1 MHEDVIGFLSRL
13 VPRRTATLYFIFF
26 VSTLLLSIGLLN
38 GSENLFR
45 SFTSCRGEAEYNISA
60 FTALVVLQC
69 ILLLPKSDES
79 AGDHGETSGVTT
91 RSLRRMDRD
100 GAQFPSKNLGDN
112 LDFAN
117 RSCFSNEGFVS
128 IICEKFSPR
137 TPPLTS
143 SRVAGGPGSKR
154 SLTSCGTNDKNDRS
168 TTLDRRMC
176 KSVPAYEE
184 QTSMDDRAHADN
196 AGDASTNEA
205 SDADK
210 DHDEIPSD
218 ENDDVAPN
226 PCAAWMYSCSICWN
240 SLWMSLYHFV
250 SFMGIHATLLASR
263 IHGTIELNKHALETC
278 VHLRDKFPLHMWSPR
293 LGYQLISESTFFLT
307 YMSCTSLELV
317 IRKYDDA
324 SYLKNFFT
332 GHFLKERRCLGI
344 MRILLQ
350 AVIFLYAFVVILA
363 SIFTGYGS
371 PMQILC
377 GFSMGMLMLWINSL
391 LTQLLQLSDMSKST
405 LDFNWLWSLLSLLN
419 FWICGVLF
427 YVSVYGIPLS
437 APYIYLQVASWIPL
451 LILTTRKG
459 KQIFMWQDISSA
471 LYTFN

>member
-1 MHEDVIGFLSRL
+1 MREDVVGVLSRL
-13 VPRRTATLYFIFF
+13 VPRRTATLYFILF

-45 SFTSCRGEAEYNISA
+45 SFTSCRGDAEYNISA

-69 ILLLPKSDES
+69 ILILPKSDDS
-79 AGDHGETSGVTT
+79 SGDDEEASELTT
-91 RSLRRMDRD
+91 RSSLRRLDKD
-100 GAQFPSKNLGDN
+100 GHFPSKNLTDN

-117 RSCFSNEGFVS
+117 RSCFTNEGFVS

-137 TPPLTS
+137 TSPVIS
-143 SRVAGGPGSKR
+143 SRVTGSQGSKR
-154 SLTSCGTNDKNDRS
+154 SMTSYANHDKSDGDS
-168 TTLDRRMC
+168 KIDRRMC
-176 KSVPAYEE
+176 KSGPAYDE
-184 QTSMDDRAHADN
+184 QTPTNDETPVN
-196 AGDASTNEA
+196 NVGDASTNETI
-205 SDADK
+205 DPDQPQG
-210 DHDEIPSD
+210 DPSSN
-218 ENDDVAPN
+218 ENGDGGPN
-226 PCAAWMYSCSICWN
+226 PCTAWMYSCSICWN

-263 IHGTIELNKHALETC
+263 IHGSIELNKHALETC
-278 VHLRDKFPLHMWSPR
+278 GHLRDKFPLHMWSPR

-307 YMSCTSLELV
+307 YMSCTSFELV
-317 IRKYDDA
+317 IRKYDDS
-324 SYLKNFFT
+324 SYLKNFFA
-332 GHFLKERRCLGI
+332 GHILKERRCLGI

-350 AVIFLYAFVVILA
+350 ALIFLYAFVVILA
-363 SIFTGYGS
+363 SAFTGYGS

-377 GFSMGMLMLWINSL
+377 GFSMGMLILWINAL
-391 LTQLLQLSDMSKST
+391 LTQLIQLSNMSHST
-405 LDFNWLWSLLSLLN
+405 LNFNWLWSLLSLLN

-437 APYIYLQVASWIPL
+437 APYIYLQVVSWIPL